1 MRERKISIIQLRKRQ
16 EPEILFGIK
25 LPIIAMNLYKEIKN
39 SKIAYEVFRE
49 TFNIKEN
56 RLINI
61 VEVRDKNDN
70 LGLVL
75 VIYNNF
81 VTEKE
86 RLRLDLEI
94 ESFNFNIFE
103 LDYNH
108 KIDIEEIVIRVK
120 NLY

>member
-1 MRERKISIIQLRKRQ
+1 MSIIQLRKRQ

-39 SKIAYEVFRE
+39 FKIAYEVFRE

-61 VEVRDKNDN
+61 VEVRDKDDN
-70 LGLVL
+70 PGLVL

-86 RLRLDLEI
+86 RLRMNLEI

-120 NLY
+120 NVY